1 VTTNEGGAITLRAF
15 EMLASGE
22 PMQLVE
28 RTTQALADGDVLVRV
43 AGCGVCHT
51 DLGFLYDG
59 VRTRHELPL
68 TLGHEI
74 SGVVE
79 RAGTD
84 VTDLVGEAVVVPAVI
99 PCGECDVCR
108 RGRGNICPKQ
118 IFPGNDLHGG
128 FATHVVVPAR
138 GLCRVPGFTGD
149 IDALLGESGVA
160 LPDLSVL
167 ADAVSTPWQAI
178 KKSGLAEGHL
188 AVFVGAGGVG
198 GFGVQLAAAVG
209 AAVVALDIDDARL
222 EALQDH
228 GADLTINVRDRAPR
242 DVRKEISAWAKERG
256 LPRTEWKIFETSGT
270 AAGQTLAFG
279 LLNHGAYLG
288 VVGFTLDKLNVRLSN
303 LMAFDARAEGTW
315 GCLPELYPS
324 ALELILAGRVKIA
337 PFVERHAMSSINDV
351 FAGLREHRLHRRP
364 VLIPDI
370 D

>member
-1 VTTNEGGAITLRAF
+1 VTGQDGAITLHAF
-15 EMLASGE
+15 EMLSSGE

-28 RTTQALADGDVLVRV
+28 RTTEVLADGDVLVRV

-79 RAGTD
+79 RAGAG
-84 VTDLVGEAVVVPAVI
+84 VSDLVGEAVVVPAVI
-99 PCGECDVCR
+99 PCGACDVCK

-128 FATHVVVPAR
+128 FATHVVVPAL

-149 IDALLGESGVA
+149 VDALLGESGVA
-160 LPDLSVL
+160 LADLSVL

-209 AAVVALDIDDARL
+209 ASVVALDIDDTRL
-222 EALQDH
+222 EALKEH
-228 GADLTINVRDRAPR
+228 GADLTINVKGRNPR

-303 LMAFDARAEGTW
+303 LMAFDATAEGTW

-337 PFVERHAMSSINDV
+337 PFTERHPMSSINDV
-351 FAGLREHRLHRRP
+351 FKDLREHRLHRRP
-364 VLIPDI
+364 VLIPDMQ
-370 D
+370 